1 VDFRILGPLEV
12 ADGGDRRSLGGVKQR
27 SLLALLLL
35 ARGHSVATDR
45 LIDEIWDGGPPE
57 TSRKSVQKYVVN
69 LRASLGNER
78 IRTMGRGYA
87 IELEPNELDLQRF
100 EDLARSAESVSPR
113 RAVSE
118 LRSALALV
126 RGEPLADLRDQPWAE
141 RELGHLD
148 ELLVTVTEACHDA
161 ELELGEDR
169 RLVPELENL
178 VAKHPYRERLLEQL
192 MLALYRSGRQAEALA
207 VYRRGASRLRVDL
220 GLEPSESLRHLEQR
234 ILTQD
239 PSLASTRPRTG
250 LRPRKRSQSIR
261 RRVAIASVLAVGVAA
276 TLWLVVPAGGHSLA
290 KLGPSIVLLDTR
302 NAKVIARW
310 PYRDYRFPWVT
321 TGDGKFWLA
330 SFTNGFTEVD
340 PRSGRIVRRLL
351 PPFGNATNLALPRG
365 RNVWFT
371 GRIGL
376 ARYDLVSNQVV
387 ARYEPFR
394 PRHGFGLYG
403 ITRAAGSIWV
413 ADVEGNEVI
422 RVRPRTGAVEARIHV
437 PKPWWLSSGEGGLWV
452 SSDSKGLLRID
463 PRLNAIAAVAPVPE
477 PIDEVVVGGGFAWA
491 TNGKRGT
498 VSKVDS
504 AGRIVATYR
513 TGRGAH
519 EPSFSAGKLWVSNQ
533 SSGTLT
539 SIDDTTGAQRA
550 FRFGHTVGTEAALGR
565 YVMLAITRGALAN
578 D

>member
-1 VDFRILGPLEV
+1 MDFRILGPLEV
-12 ADGGDRRSLGGVKQR
+12 ADGGRERPLGSVKQR

-35 ARGHSVATDR
+35 ARGRSVATDR

-87 IELEPNELDLQRF
+87 IELGPDELDLQRF
-100 EDLARSAESVSPR
+100 EDLVRSAESAPPR
-113 RAVSE
+113 RAASE

-126 RGEPLADLRDQPWAE
+126 RDEPLADLRDQPWAE
-141 RELGHLD
+141 HELGQLD
-148 ELLVTVTEACHDA
+148 ELLITVTEARHNA

-207 VYRRGASRLRVDL
+207 AYRRGASRLRINL
-220 GLEPSESLRHLEQR
+220 GIEPSKSLRELEQR
-234 ILTQD
+234 ILSQD
-239 PSLASTRPRTG
+239 ASLAPARPRIVFPTRPRSHITKA
-250 LRPRKRSQSIR
+250 L
-261 RRVAIASVLAVGVAA
+261 AIASVLAVAAAA
-276 TLWLVVPAGGHSLA
+276 TAWLATRADHSLT
-290 KLGPSIVLLDTR
+290 KLGPSIVLLDT
-302 NAKVIARW
+302 KKGQVIARW

-321 TGDGKFWLA
+321 TGNGKFWLA
-330 SFTNGFTEVD
+330 SFTNGFTEID

-376 ARYDLVSNQVV
+376 ARYDLVSNRVV
-387 ARYEPFR
+387 ARYKPFH

-403 ITRAAGSIWV
+403 ITHAAGSIWV
-413 ADVEGNEVI
+413 ANVEGNEVI
-422 RVRPRTGAVEARIHV
+422 RVEPGTGAVEARIRV
-437 PKPWWLSSGEGGLWV
+437 PKPWWLASGNGGLWV
-452 SSDSKGLLRID
+452 SSDSKGVLRID
-463 PRLNAIAAVAPVPE
+463 PALNTTVAVAPVPE

-513 TGRGAH
+513 TGSGAH
-519 EPSFSAGKLWVSNQ
+519 EPSFSAGKLWVSNER
-533 SSGTLT
+533 SGTLT
-539 SIDDTTGAQRA
+539 SIDATTGAQRTL
-550 FRFGHTVGTEAALGR
+550 RFGHTVGTEAALGR
-565 YVMLAITRGALAN
+565 YVMLAITRGALASN
-578 D
+578 